1 MPERFD
7 ILFEGLEEEK
17 ALKLLKVNPEELK
30 NPVEKYTAATK
41 LAACTSD
48 RSLEVLIE
56 ATDLNSDNLFNRITR
71 RKVLEALGRRRD
83 ARALPCLFKALNF
96 DDETSVIN
104 AVNSI
109 AQIGETLTTSQSAL
123 LSKALNGSDN
133 QKRAVIQTHT
143 KLAIV
148 QGENEISILE
158 TYVNPLVAG
167 AARTYA
173 AKVHGH
179 IERLTPIIKQLTD
192 AVSGRRR
199 AAVIDLG
206 DAGDINVLPQLI
218 RSPVSMP
225 LRAKSAFQHVDPNK
239 TGKVPENYRNL
250 ISQLLRDDPSSL
262 SLLEEW
268 ICGADQTEIEKNL
281 QHRDE
286 GKQYGGALTL
296 MRMPKQQQIE
306 SIDQIYVRYWSDYGT
321 NYLLTAVIGVNRIQE
336 RQELVRTSLAETL
349 PQYAKSRVA
358 AAWVCLSLG
367 LLDQTNAS
375 G

>member
-83 ARALPCLFKALNF
+83 ATALPCLFKALNF
-96 DDETSVIN
+96 DDAPSVIN
-104 AVNSI
+104 AVDSI
-109 AQIGETLTTSQSAL
+109 AQIGQPLTASQNVL

-158 TYVNPLVAG
+158 TYVNPLVAE

-179 IERLTPIIKQLTD
+179 LERLTPIIKQLTD

-206 DAGDINVLPQLI
+206 DAGDINVLP
-218 RSPVSMP
+218 
-225 LRAKSAFQHVDPNK
+225 
-239 TGKVPENYRNL
+239 
-250 ISQLLRDDPSSL
+250 
-262 SLLEEW
+262 
-268 ICGADQTEIEKNL
+268 
-281 QHRDE
+281 
-286 GKQYGGALTL
+286 
-296 MRMPKQQQIE
+296 
-306 SIDQIYVRYWSDYGT
+306 
-321 NYLLTAVIGVNRIQE
+321 
-336 RQELVRTSLAETL
+336 
-349 PQYAKSRVA
+349 
-358 AAWVCLSLG
+358 
-367 LLDQTNAS
+367 
-375 G
+375 